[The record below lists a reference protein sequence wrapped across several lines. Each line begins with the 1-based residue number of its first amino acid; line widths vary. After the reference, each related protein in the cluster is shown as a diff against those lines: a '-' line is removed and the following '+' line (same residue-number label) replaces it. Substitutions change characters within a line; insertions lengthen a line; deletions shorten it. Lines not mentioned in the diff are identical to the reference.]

1 MSQKTKKAFAVP
13 HTYTII
19 FALMVLVAALTWVV
33 PSGVFDTAEV
43 NGREVT
49 VAGTYHEVDK
59 VSVDPETGDEVDL
72 RQGVNAVLEA
82 PTLGIQ
88 EAIEVVAFVFV
99 VGGSF
104 QIITATGAIDAGMRR
119 VVRRFKSKDIV
130 VIPVAMLLFAL
141 GGSTFGMAEETL
153 PFFAIFLPIMITMG
167 FDSITAFMIVFLGAK
182 AGYVASTINPF
193 SVLISQGILGITG
206 NPQLWLRAIMFVVIV
221 GLTIAFVMLYAT
233 RIRKNPEKSLT
244 YHEDQ
249 VLRQDIKTVDEETPF
264 TGQQKAV
271 LAVFI
276 GGIALIVWGLVSQ
289 GWYMN
294 ELSAIFLAMGIIS
307 GIIAGFGQK
316 RIAEEF
322 VAGLKDFAFSAIVIG
337 LARGVL
343 VIANNGMII
352 DTILNDMANGLA
364 GVPQRHLHLH
374 PLPAGKPA
382 HHPGA
387 QLIQPGRP
395 HHAHLWAPHRAHG
408 PEPRRRRHRPLPGR
422 AYDDYHGPHLRHPGG
437 RPGRL
442 QDQPGEVVEGLL
454 EVLFGHVPCLH
465 GLHRHLG
472 HAPRG
477 GLARYPYSLAGRA
490 FLSAHAEKPMASLPA
505 ASPFSHQSL
514 RHRRKV
520 LPCPLSQSM

>member
-1 MSQKTKKAFAVP
+1 
-13 HTYTII
+13 
-19 FALMVLVAALTWVV
+19 
-33 PSGVFDTAEV
+33 
-43 NGREVT
+43 
-49 VAGTYHEVDK
+49 
-59 VSVDPETGDEVDL
+59 
-72 RQGVNAVLEA
+72 
-82 PTLGIQ
+82 
-88 EAIEVVAFVFV
+88 
-99 VGGSF
+99 
-104 QIITATGAIDAGMRR
+104 
-119 VVRRFKSKDIV
+119 
-130 VIPVAMLLFAL
+130 
-141 GGSTFGMAEETL
+141 
-153 PFFAIFLPIMITMG
+153 
-167 FDSITAFMIVFLGAK
+167 MIVFLGAK

-221 GLTIAFVMLYAT
+221 ALTIAFVMLYAT

-352 DTILNDMANGLA
+352 DTILNGMAEGLA
-364 GVPQRHLHLH
+364 GVPSAIFTSIL
-374 PLPAGKPA
+374 
-382 HHPGA
+382 
-387 QLIQPGRP
+387 
-395 HHAHLWAPHRAHG
+395 
-408 PEPRRRRHRPLPGR
+408 
-422 AYDDYHGPHLRHPGG
+422 Y
-437 RPGRL
+437 
-442 QDQPGEVVEGLL
+442 LL
-454 EVLFGHVPCLH
+454 ENLLTILVPSSSSLAALTMPIFGPLTELMGLNPEGAVTALCLAEPMMTIM
-465 GLHRHLG
+465 
-472 HAPRG
+472 APTSAILVA
-477 GLARYPYSLAGRA
+477 GLAVCKISLEKWWKVSWKY
-490 FLSAHAEKPMASLPA
+490 FLAMSLVCMVFTAISAMLPVVA
-505 ASPFSHQSL
+505 
-514 RHRRKV
+514 
-520 LPCPLSQSM
+520 